1 MKKTRSILIATTMIL
16 SLTSLNSCR
25 QKVEEPAP
33 ATEQASWVIDKFD
46 DIKVLRYEVPGF
58 EKLPLQQKVLIYY
71 LAQATKCGRDILFD
85 QNFKYNLTV
94 RRTLEAIYT
103 KYDGDRN
110 AAEFKAMEKYLKKV
124 WFANGIH
131 HHYSNDKFQPEFPRE
146 WFAQM
151 VDKYVDPQELAIEKS
166 LLYDIIFDPA
176 LYAIRLNQ
184 TDGVDMVTES
194 ACNYYEGVTM
204 KEVEKFYADIR
215 DDNDP
220 TPISYGLNS
229 KLVKN
234 EKGEIVEQ
242 VWKLGGMYSAAIQQI
257 VFWLEKAA
265 QVAEEPQK
273 SIINALINYYRTG
286 NLREFDRYN
295 VLWVGD
301 NESNVDFVNG
311 FIEDYGDPLGRKASW
326 EGTVNFMDSTACRR
340 TQILSAN
347 AQWFEDNAPID
358 PKFRKK
364 EVKGVSAKV
373 ITVAMLG
380 GDCYPAT
387 PIGINLPNADW
398 IRKEYGSKSVTIDNI
413 TYAYDKAAQGNGFN
427 EEFMLRE
434 EDRERIKQYGK
445 LADDLHTDLHEC
457 LGHGSGQ
464 LAPGVKGGELKSYT
478 STLEEARADLFGLYY
493 LGDPKMVEIGLIPT
507 TDLAKAQYAD
517 YIMNGMMT
525 QFSRI
530 ELGKNVEEAHMRNRK
545 LIAQWCYEKGKK
557 DNVIEWVKQDG
568 KSYIVVND
576 FEALRKLFGELLK
589 EVQRIKSTGDYEAG
603 RKLVEDYAVKID
615 YDLHKEVLE
624 RYKKLN
630 LEPYSGFV
638 NPDYELVEKDGEI
651 VDVKLIYKT
660 DYVEQMLH
668 YSKEWSFLPSIN

>member
-58 EKLPLQQKVLIYY
+58 EKLPLQQKMLIYY

-94 RRTLEAIYT
+94 RRALEAIYT

-204 KEVEKFYADIR
+204 KEVEKFYADMR

-347 AQWFEDNAPID
+347 AQWFEDNAPIN

-530 ELGKNVEEAHMRNRK
+530 ELGKNVEETHMRNRK

>member
-1 MKKTRSILIATTMIL
+1 MVS
-16 SLTSLNSCR
+16 SLYTLNSCKNKAP
-25 QKVEEPAP
+25 QPEPISSENLP
-33 ATEQASWVIDKFD
+33 WVVDRFD

-58 EKLPLQQKVLIYY
+58 EQLPLEQKKLVYY
-71 LAQATKCGRDILFD
+71 LAEAAKCGRDILFD
-85 QNFKYNLTV
+85 QNFKYNLTI
-94 RRTLEAIYT
+94 RRALEQIYT
-103 KYDGDRN
+103 KYDGERTDK
-110 AAEFKAMEKYLKKV
+110 EFIAMEKYLKKI

-131 HHYSNDKFQPEFPRE
+131 HHYSNDKFQPEFSRA
-146 WFAQM
+146 WFEQM
-151 VDKYVDPQELAIEKS
+151 IAKYITAEELPIEATM
-166 LLYDIIFDPA
+166 LCEIIFNPE
-176 LYAIRLNQ
+176 LYAKRLDQ
-184 TDGVDMVTES
+184 TDGVDMVTSS

-204 KEVEKFYADIR
+204 QEVEEFYAAMR
-215 DDNDP
+215 NDDDP
-220 TPISYGLNS
+220 RPISYGLNS
-229 KLVKN
+229 KLTKD
-234 EKGEIVEQ
+234 EKVNIVER

-286 NLREFDRYN
+286 DLREFDRYN

-301 NESNVDFVNG
+301 NSSNVDFVNG

-326 EGTVNFMDSTACRR
+326 EGIVNFMDSLACRR

-358 PKFRKK
+358 PAFRKK

-434 EDRERIKQYGK
+434 EDRARIKEYGK

-493 LGDPKMVEIGLIPT
+493 LGDPKMVEIGLIPSLE
-507 TDLAKAQYAD
+507 LAKAQYAD

-530 ELGKNVEEAHMRNRK
+530 ELGKNVEESHMRNRK
-545 LIAQWCYEKGKK
+545 LIAEWCYEKGKK

-576 FEALRKLFGELLK
+576 FEALRKLFGELLR
-589 EVQRIKSTGDYEAG
+589 EVQRIKSKGDYEAG

-615 YDLHKEVLE
+615 PEIHKEVLE
-624 RYKKLN
+624 RYGKLGI
-630 LEPYSGFV
+630 EPYSGFV
-638 NPDYELVEKDGEI
+638 NPEYELIENNGEI
-651 VDVKLIYKT
+651 VDIKLVYKAN
-660 DYVEQMLH
+660 YVDQMLG
-668 YSKEWSFLPSIN
+668 YSKDYSFLPSIN

>member
-1 MKKTRSILIATTMIL
+1 MKTARLILTAMITLISLSACQGTAPEIETTP
-16 SLTSLNSCR
+16 T
-25 QKVEEPAP
+25 EP
-33 ATEQASWVIDKFD
+33 TGWVIDRFD

-58 EKLPLQQKVLIYY
+58 EELPLQQKTLIYY
-71 LAQATKCGRDILFD
+71 LAQAAKCGRDILFD
-85 QNFKYNLTV
+85 QNFMYNLTV

-103 KYDGDRN
+103 KYDGDRTE
-110 AAEFKAMEKYLKKV
+110 ADFVAMEKYLKKV

-131 HHYSNDKFQPEFPRE
+131 HHYSNDKFRAEFSRE
-146 WFAQM
+146 WFEKA
-151 VDKYVDPQELAIEKS
+151 VDKYVDPQTLQIEKS
-166 LLYDIIFDPA
+166 LLLDIIFDPA

-204 KEVEKFYADIR
+204 KQVEKFYADMV
-215 DDNDP
+215 DEKDP

-229 KLVKN
+229 KLTVD
-234 EKGEIVEQ
+234 EKGNLVEK
-242 VWKLGGMYSAAIQQI
+242 VWMLGGMYSAAIEQI
-257 VFWLEKAA
+257 VFWLEKATA
-265 QVAEEPQK
+265 VAEEPQK

-295 VLWVGD
+295 ILWVGD

-326 EGTVNFMDSTACRR
+326 ESTVNFIDSTACRR
-340 TQILSAN
+340 TQILSSN

-413 TYAYDKAAQGNGFN
+413 TYAYDKAAQGNGFQ
-427 EEFMLRE
+427 EEFVLRQ
-434 EDRERIKQYGK
+434 EDRERMKQYGK

-464 LAPGVKGGELKSYT
+464 LAAGVKGGELKSYT
-478 STLEEARADLFGLYY
+478 STLEETRADLFGLYY
-493 LGDPKMVEIGLIPT
+493 LGDEKMIEIGLIPSL
-507 TDLAKAQYAD
+507 DVAKAQYAD

-525 QFSRI
+525 QLSRV
-530 ELGKNVEEAHMRNRK
+530 ELGKNVEESHMRNRK
-545 LIAQWCYEKGKK
+545 LIAEWCYEKGKK
-557 DNVIEWVKQDG
+557 DNVIEIIKQDG
-568 KSYIVVND
+568 KSYVVVND
-576 FEALRKLFGELLK
+576 FDALRKLFGELLR

-603 RKLVEDYAVKID
+603 RRLVEDYAVKVD
-615 YDLHKEVLE
+615 PTLHAEVLE
-624 RYKKLN
+624 RYNKLG

-660 DYVEQMLH
+660 NYIEQMME
-668 YSKEWSFLPSIN
+668 YSTKWSFLPSIN